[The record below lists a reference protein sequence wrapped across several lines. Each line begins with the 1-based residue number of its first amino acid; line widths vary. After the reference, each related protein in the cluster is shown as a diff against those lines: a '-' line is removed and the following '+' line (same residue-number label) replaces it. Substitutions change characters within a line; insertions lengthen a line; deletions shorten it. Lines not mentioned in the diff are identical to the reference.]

1 MGALPIGYVLITR
14 DKYFNPN
21 MTKNNLFVGV
31 WENVDEYDI
40 YPVATSEGASQIS
53 LTGADIIGSNSKS
66 VSIDWQHTH
75 GQNSHTHTGITDT
88 DSHSHSMG
96 NVWSNDFSSRILPSS
111 GSSYGSGTKSTTSYS
126 HSHSVTVYSATAVN
140 QTSGTKGSTQ
150 IIDNRPY
157 SFKTTMWIRI
167 S

>member
-53 LTGADIIGSNSKS
+53 LTGADIIGSNSQS
-66 VSIDWQHTH
+66 ISIDWEHTH
-75 GQNSHTHTGITDT
+75 GQNSHTHTGTTST
-88 DSHSHSMG
+88 DSHSHTVPSILSTT
-96 NVWSNDFSSRILPSS
+96 VSSRTASS
-111 GSSYGSGTKSTTSYS
+111 GSLFGGATVNTSTDS
-126 HSHSVTVYSATAVN
+126 HNHSVTVYSATAVN